1 MFNLV
6 VLFYLADVCDG
17 IHFASNTVFVLLAV
31 LFGVFLLALMVASDY
46 YEYKQL
52 KEKVLSWKKYIKI
65 AVITGVVTGV
75 ISILTPSQKTM
86 YMIAGGIMVN
96 QTASEVINSNLYK
109 KIYNAI
115 NDKLDY
121 IERSEKTD
129 KD

>member
-1 MFNLV
+1 MFSLI
-6 VLFYLADVCDG
+6 VLFYLADVCNG
-17 IHFASNTVFVLLAV
+17 IHFACNTIFILMAILACI
-31 LFGVFLLALMVASDY
+31 LLLALIIASDY
-46 YEYKQL
+46 YEPEEL
-52 KEKVLSWKKYIKI
+52 KEKVLSCKNYIKI
-65 AVITGVVTGV
+65 AVITGVVTVV

-96 QTASEVINSNLYK
+96 QTASEVINSELYK

-121 IERSEKTD
+121 IVKND

>member
-31 LFGVFLLALMVASDY
+31 LFGVFLLTLMVASDY

-96 QTASEVINSNLYK
+96 QTASEVINTDLYK

-121 IERSEKTD
+121 IVKTD

>member
-1 MFNLV
+1 MFSLI
-6 VLFYLADVCDG
+6 VLFYLADVCNG
-17 IHFASNTVFVLLAV
+17 IHFACNTIFVLIAIV
-31 LFGVFLLALMVASDY
+31 VCIFLLALIICSDC
-46 YEYKQL
+46 YEPEEL
-52 KEKVLSWKKYIKI
+52 KEKVLSWKRYIKI
-65 AVITGVVTGV
+65 AVIAGVVTIV

-96 QTASEVINSNLYK
+96 QTASEVINSELYK

-121 IERSEKTD
+121 IVKND

>member
-31 LFGVFLLALMVASDY
+31 LFGIFLLALMVASDY

-52 KEKVLSWKKYIKI
+52 KEKVLSRKKYIKI

-96 QTASEVINSNLYK
+96 QTASEVINTDLYK

-121 IERSEKTD
+121 IVKTD